1 MEIIELNHILR
12 CTEIKERINRL
23 NISIFLHSSIP
34 YEQQSFHLGLFQ
46 PFDLQTYHNSPP
58 RP

>member
-12 CTEIKERINRL
+12 CIEVKEPKRRINRL

-34 YEQQSFHLGLFQ
+34 YEQQSFQSFHPWTIPIL
-46 PFDLQTYHNSPP
+46 
-58 RP
+58 